1 MSIHERYRLSVVI
14 NAKGTFTP
22 LGVSRSSDGVATAVA
37 QALPEFF
44 VMDELG
50 DRASEAIA
58 QVTGAQA
65 GAVVHCTAAGI
76 TLAVAATMTGGDSRR
91 IAALPDATD
100 MHHRV
105 VMPACHVVDYGHSNL
120 QGIRLSGAQVGIT
133 VTKKVGNAVVR
144 NRIKR
149 LLREWMRLH
158 GWVPAG
164 WDLVLVAK
172 DSAARQVHPDDF
184 APDLT
189 RILRQL
195 S

>member
-1 MSIHERYRLSVVI
+1 MPGPRSASISKEMRLRQRVDY
-14 NAKGTFTP
+14 
-22 LGVSRSSDGVATAVA
+22 LAV
-37 QALPEFF
+37 QNGCTKLHGRHI
-44 VMDELG
+44 L
-50 DRASEAIA
+50 AIA
-58 QVTGAQA
+58 RKRTEASLLG
-65 GAVVHCTAAGI
+65 
-76 TLAVAATMTGGDSRR
+76 
-91 IAALPDATD
+91 
-100 MHHRV
+100 
-105 VMPACHVVDYGHSNL
+105 
-120 QGIRLSGAQVGIT
+120 RLGLT

-164 WDLVLVAK
+164 WDMVVVAK

-184 APDLT
+184 ASDLI